1 MDDETRHP
9 IPADASFRL
18 FQDHLIFYLNPV
30 TNRPLFDNDPNNRG
44 ACYFM
49 SGANVAYE
57 FHCLNLIMQ
66 ETGGT
71 RPEAPI
77 RTISEGLV
85 ASGLRDVAWGFIN
98 HQCPAQDVPSS
109 LHDIQ
114 SARPDLYAGVVVPWV
129 KYFIT
134 HLNPS
139 NHLTTE
145 GVLRVN
151 VPEFESKMCDRL
163 ERNGVWSMRGLHYH
177 LFDGPGPYRPIYN
190 SENIDAVVDSLVNE
204 DTIVG
209 VLRITDG
216 VMLHHA
222 LYACRTIPGFRTKLF
237 EVRRYGLN
245 NFVAPWEYSE
255 VDILRTNVTTN
266 HCDR

>member
-9 IPADASFRL
+9 IPTDASFRR

-98 HQCPAQDVPSS
+98 HQSPAQDVPSS
-109 LHDIQ
+109 LRDIQ
-114 SARPDLYAGVVVPWV
+114 YARPDLYAGVVVPWV

-151 VPEFESKMCDRL
+151 VPEFESKMCAIDSNVM
-163 ERNGVWSMRGLHYH
+163 EFGVCAASITTCGMVLGHTAQFTTATTSMQLSIR
-177 LFDGPGPYRPIYN
+177 
-190 SENIDAVVDSLVNE
+190 
-204 DTIVG
+204 
-209 VLRITDG
+209 
-216 VMLHHA
+216 
-222 LYACRTIPGFRTKLF
+222 
-237 EVRRYGLN
+237 
-245 NFVAPWEYSE
+245 W
-255 VDILRTNVTTN
+255 
-266 HCDR
+266 